1 MTENSGQKIP
11 VWYWIVAVLAL
22 LWNGLGVMAYL
33 TKAFITD
40 EMIATLPEE
49 QQAEYLMEM
58 PSWYTAVFALA
69 VFCGFLGAISLLIKK
84 KWAYILFIISAI
96 TATIQHVY
104 LFSSGHIK
112 DGVTAIMPIMVIVV
126 CILLVLLAK
135 SAIAKQWIK

>member
-1 MTENSGQKIP
+1 MTENSTQKIP

-33 TKAFITD
+33 MKAFITD
-40 EMIATLPEE
+40 EMITALPEE

-69 VFCGFLGAISLLIKK
+69 VFCGFLGALCLLIKK

-96 TATIQHVY
+96 TATTQHVY
-104 LFSSGHIK
+104 LFASGHIK
-112 DGVTAIMPIMVIVV
+112 DIATAIMPIMVIVV
-126 CILLVLLAK
+126 CIALVLLAK
-135 SAIAKQWIK
+135 SAINKQWIK